1 MQYLPSLLLFL
12 AKLIF
17 SPMSTAEIF
26 MQRCLD
32 LALLG
37 IGDVAP
43 NPMVGCVIVHEGVI
57 IGEGYHM
64 KYGEPHAEVNAIHS
78 VKNPELLL
86 ESTLYVSLE
95 PCAHFGKTPPCSDL
109 IIESRIPKVVIGTV
123 DPFAEVAGKGI
134 ERMKNAGIEVEVGL
148 LEKESRSLNRRFFTF
163 HEKKRPYIILKWA
176 QTLDG
181 FIDTDR
187 TEKQHPTWITNALA
201 KRLVHKQRSEES
213 AILIG
218 TNTAEY
224 DNPALTVREW
234 TGAQPIRMVI
244 DRIGRLNPELHIF
257 DGNVPT
263 WVFTAIERPDSENL
277 KFITLDFNQNIL
289 PQMMAELYQR
299 EILSVIVE
307 GGSELLNSFLEI
319 NLWDEAFVY
328 TGNQFFG
335 KGVAAPHIS
344 GKTIAYRKL
353 DDCKLHVFR
362 NKKG

>member
-1 MQYLPSLLLFL
+1 
-12 AKLIF
+12 
-17 SPMSTAEIF
+17 MSTPEIF

-37 IGDVAP
+37 MGNVAP
-43 NPMVGCVIVHEGVI
+43 NPMVGCVIVHEGII
-57 IGEGYHM
+57 IGEGYHE
-64 KYGEPHAEVNAIHS
+64 KYGEAHAEVNAIRS
-78 VKNPELLL
+78 VKNPELLPK
-86 ESTLYVSLE
+86 STLYVSLE

-109 IIESRIPKVVIGTV
+109 IIENQIPHVIIGTI

-134 ERMKNAGIEVEVGL
+134 EKMRKAGIEVEMGL
-148 LEKESRSLNRRFFTF
+148 LEKKCRTLNRRFFIF

-187 TEKQHPTWITNALA
+187 SETVHPTWITNALA

-218 TNTAEY
+218 TNTAQY

-234 TGAQPIRMVI
+234 SGTQPIRMVI
-244 DRIGRLNPELHIF
+244 DRVGRLDPGLQIF
-257 DGNVPT
+257 DRKSST
-263 WVFTAIERPDSENL
+263 WVFTSAEMTGSENL
-277 KFITLDFNQNIL
+277 KYIRLDFNQNIL
-289 PQMMAELYQR
+289 PQLMDELYR
-299 EILSVIVE
+299 RNILSVIVE
-307 GGSELLNSFLEI
+307 GGSKLLNSFIDI

-344 GKTIAYRKL
+344 GKTLAYRKL
-353 DDCKLHVFR
+353 DDCKLHVLKR
-362 NKKG
+362 KI

>member
-1 MQYLPSLLLFL
+1 
-12 AKLIF
+12 
-17 SPMSTAEIF
+17 MSTPQLF

-43 NPMVGCVIVHEGVI
+43 NPMVGCVIVHNGTI
-57 IGEGYHM
+57 IGEGYHE
-64 KYGEPHAEVNAIHS
+64 KYGQAHAEVNAIRS
-78 VKNPELLL
+78 VKNPELLK

-109 IIESRIPKVVIGTV
+109 IIEKQIPRVVIGTV

-134 ERMKNAGIEVEVGL
+134 EKMRKAGIEVEVGL
-148 LEKESRSLNRRFFTF
+148 LEKKCRTLNRRFFTF
-163 HEKKRPYIILKWA
+163 HEKKRPFIILKWA

-187 TEKQHPTWITNALA
+187 TETVHPTWITNSLA
-201 KRLVHKQRSEES
+201 KRLVHKQRSEEA

-218 TNTAEY
+218 TNTAQY

-234 TGAQPIRMVI
+234 SGNQPVRMVI
-244 DRIGRLNPELHIF
+244 DRIGRLDQGLHVF
-257 DGNVPT
+257 DRKSST
-263 WVFTAIERPDSENL
+263 WVFTSIEKSSAENL
-277 KFITLDFNQNIL
+277 EYIRLNFDQNIL
-289 PQMMAELYQR
+289 PQMLNELYR
-299 EILSVIVE
+299 RNILSVIVE
-307 GGSELLNSFLEI
+307 GGSKLLNSFIEL
-319 NLWDEAFVY
+319 NLWDEAYVY

-344 GKTIAYRKL
+344 GKTLAYRKL
-353 DDCKLHVFR
+353 DDCKLHVLK
-362 NKKG
+362 NLVLC

>member
-1 MQYLPSLLLFL
+1 
-12 AKLIF
+12 
-17 SPMSTAEIF
+17 MSTPSIF

-37 IGDVAP
+37 MGDVAP
-43 NPMVGCVIVHEGVI
+43 NPMVGCVIVHNGKI
-57 IGEGYHM
+57 IGEGYHE
-64 KYGEPHAEVNAIHS
+64 KYGQPHAEVNAIRS
-78 VKNPELLL
+78 VKKQELLS

-109 IIESRIPKVVIGTV
+109 IIEKRIPKVVIGTI

-134 ERMKNAGIEVEVGL
+134 ERMKNAGIDVEVGV
-148 LEKESRSLNRRFFTF
+148 LEKESRNLNRRFFTF
-163 HEKKRPYIILKWA
+163 HEQKRPYIILKWA

-187 TEKQHPTWITNALA
+187 TEKKHPTWITNALS

-218 TNTAEY
+218 TNTAEF

-234 TGAQPIRMVI
+234 TGNQPVRMVI
-244 DRIGRLNPELHIF
+244 DRIGRLDPGLHIF
-257 DGNVPT
+257 DGKAPT
-263 WVFTAIERPDSENL
+263 WVFTALERPDFENL
-277 KFITLDFNQNIL
+277 KFIMLDFDRNIL
-289 PQMMAELYQR
+289 PQMMAELYRR

-307 GGSELLNSFLEI
+307 GGSELLNSFLEL
-319 NLWDEAFVY
+319 NFWDEAFVY

-344 GKTIAYRKL
+344 GKTIAFRKL